1 MKIFIASIML
11 VFSTSAFSWGPY
23 GPYGPYGPGFGGWG
37 GYPYGAYGAMGY
49 GWGIQAP
56 SFNYNTV
63 IQQSPPI
70 IINNQEQQRV
80 IVEERE
86 VCNQE
91 CERLRGYFGKR

>member
-1 MKIFIASIML
+1 MIL
-11 VFSTSAFSWGPY
+11 FSSAAFGWGEF
-23 GPYGPYGPGFGGWG
+23 GGFGGYPLGYGGFG

-70 IINNQEQQRV
+70 IINNNDPNYGYQQRPQYQ
-80 IVEERE
+80 ES
-86 VCNQE
+86 CNP
-91 CERLRGYFGKR
+91 CSH

>member
-1 MKIFIASIML
+1 MKTIILAAILFSSAAS
-11 VFSTSAFSWGPY
+11 AW
-23 GPYGPYGPGFGGWG
+23 GPYGPYGPGFGGYGGWG

-70 IINNQEQQRV
+70 VINNNDPNYGYQQRPQYQDPCPQNTC
-80 IVEERE
+80 R
-86 VCNQE
+86 
-91 CERLRGYFGKR
+91 R